1 MYQDDFCVRNCELLS
16 RRFLQKS
23 ENHYRCEKGVHFY
36 NELFNISKLHIPQ
49 TIPLFQ
55 SNYILSSMDF
65 FYVPAMGQYT
75 IGTLPP

>member
-1 MYQDDFCVRNCELLS
+1 MYQDDFCVRNYELLS
-16 RRFLQKS
+16 RRFLQSPK
-23 ENHYRCEKGVHFY
+23 
-36 NELFNISKLHIPQ
+36 LFSILHIPQ

-75 IGTLPP
+75 RGEGDKEKTQVKGRTEKR